1 MIPVSSR
8 RETAEVRRVIPK
20 NEPSQSP
27 LPNNQQLPSN
37 SIEFLASVDIM
48 TSQSD
53 KVVDQM
59 SQDEMLMEDDT
70 QDETQ
75 EIVTF
80 YKIILYTFIEY
91 IFIIFFNL

>member
-8 RETAEVRRVIPK
+8 REIAEVRRVIPK

-27 LPNNQQLPSN
+27 LPDNQQLPSN
-37 SIEFLASVDIM
+37 SIEFLASIETM

-75 EIVTF
+75 EIV
-80 YKIILYTFIEY
+80 ILQYILFNFCFIRY
-91 IFIIFFNL
+91 VI